1 MSDKPAMPG
10 SILTEGYRP
19 GERGHVPIN
28 KVQGGYQPST
38 SQHGKP
44 PTGGSA
50 VKPKK

>member
-1 MSDKPAMPG
+1 MSENTTSRPSPLAGRPEQRGYVPG
-10 SILTEGYRP
+10 
-19 GERGHVPIN
+19 

-50 VKPKK
+50 VKPPKK

>member
-1 MSDKPAMPG
+1 MSENTTSRPAPPVGRSEHRGYVPG
-10 SILTEGYRP
+10 
-19 GERGHVPIN
+19 

-50 VKPKK
+50 VKPPKK

>member
-1 MSDKPAMPG
+1 MSENTTTRPAPPAGRPEQRGYVPG
-10 SILTEGYRP
+10 
-19 GERGHVPIN
+19 

-50 VKPKK
+50 VKPPKK